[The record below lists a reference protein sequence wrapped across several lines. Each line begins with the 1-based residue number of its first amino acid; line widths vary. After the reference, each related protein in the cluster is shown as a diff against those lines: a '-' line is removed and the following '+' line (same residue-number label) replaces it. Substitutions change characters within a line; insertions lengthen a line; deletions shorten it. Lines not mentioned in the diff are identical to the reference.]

1 MKTLLLLF
9 ICSLFASIYAQQLI
23 VKGKVLDQNNNQ
35 VLSFANIRIAETT
48 LGTSSNVNG
57 EFELKLKKGKYILIA
72 SYIGYYS
79 DTLNVDVDKNLDG
92 VNFSLKQSEIVLS
105 EILVKPGLNPALEII
120 RKTID
125 KKNIRNNKLKNY
137 EVEAY
142 TKGLIRTTEDISS
155 SGGGINVS
163 LGGSDTTELIISGI
177 LENHSKNYFQ
187 QPDKFKSVILARK
200 QSANFPPSINTLT
213 GGRLIQNFYDNDVN
227 FFGRDLPGP
236 IADNA
241 IDYYYY
247 NIENVLA
254 QNNKTIYQI
263 HIEPDEGANPGFSGK
278 IFISDSTF
286 DLVKVDLILNRA
298 ANTGKFFDTVNIFQQ
313 FDDYNGI
320 VMPVDYR
327 LFVKANLLGLF
338 RFGFELNT
346 IMFNYSINKNISEDV
361 FDKAIVTVVPGADN
375 IDSLYWQNTQTIPNT
390 LEEGIAYNRIDSVE
404 SVPKPFLSDFSFL
417 DSRINLS
424 DNLSVSAPIAMYH
437 FSRVEGHA
445 LDFGIFVDDAFNRRF
460 NSSLKMSYGFSDDKF
475 KQDFSAGYL
484 LGDYRTWE
492 VKFRAFNKLKI
503 LFAESDNYGE
513 LFSTIVTL
521 FSKNEFRDYYYS
533 KGIEIG
539 IEGEVFPILNLRA
552 GFSNNTDNSAYV
564 NTNFSFVN
572 KEKTYRVNP
581 LVYETRISSF
591 NLGFDIDFRDY
602 IEDGYFRRRTSLGR
616 SYFLLSGDITYS
628 NPDFISSDIKF
639 TTYQL
644 SAKAFVRTF
653 KSASMNINVY
663 GRSTDGA
670 TPYQNLFT
678 LPGNI
683 DVIFNPNTFRTLRVN
698 EITGDRIFMFNFTH
712 DFRDEL
718 FRMMNIPGL
727 KNWEVLFSLIFNSAI
742 SDITS
747 ESEAILTYPV
757 KTLKHPFYEIG
768 FGLGQGLIP
777 FKLELMW
784 KLNYRDG
791 NNFRIGLNMPLL

>member
-1 MKTLLLLF
+1 
-9 ICSLFASIYAQQLI
+9 
-23 VKGKVLDQNNNQ
+23 
-35 VLSFANIRIAETT
+35 
-48 LGTSSNVNG
+48 
-57 EFELKLKKGKYILIA
+57 
-72 SYIGYYS
+72 
-79 DTLNVDVDKNLDG
+79 
-92 VNFSLKQSEIVLS
+92 
-105 EILVKPGLNPALEII
+105 
-120 RKTID
+120 
-125 KKNIRNNKLKNY
+125 
-137 EVEAY
+137 
-142 TKGLIRTTEDISS
+142 
-155 SGGGINVS
+155 
-163 LGGSDTTELIISGI
+163 
-177 LENHSKNYFQ
+177 
-187 QPDKFKSVILARK
+187 
-200 QSANFPPSINTLT
+200 
-213 GGRLIQNFYDNDVN
+213 
-227 FFGRDLPGP
+227 
-236 IADNA
+236 
-241 IDYYYY
+241 
-247 NIENVLA
+247 
-254 QNNKTIYQI
+254 
-263 HIEPDEGANPGFSGK
+263 
-278 IFISDSTF
+278 
-286 DLVKVDLILNRA
+286 
-298 ANTGKFFDTVNIFQQ
+298 
-313 FDDYNGI
+313 
-320 VMPVDYR
+320 
-327 LFVKANLLGLF
+327 
-338 RFGFELNT
+338 
-346 IMFNYSINKNISEDV
+346 
-361 FDKAIVTVVPGADN
+361 
-375 IDSLYWQNTQTIPNT
+375 
-390 LEEGIAYNRIDSVE
+390 VE
-404 SVPKPFLSDFSFL
+404 SAPKPFLSDYSFL

-437 FSRVEGHA
+437 FSRVEGNA

-513 LFSTIVTL
+513 LFSTLVTL

-533 KGIEIG
+533 KGIALG
-539 IEGEVFPILNLRA
+539 VEGEVFPILNLRA

-572 KEKTYRVNP
+572 KEKSYRANP
-581 LVYETRISSF
+581 LIYETRISSF

-683 DVIFNPNTFRTLRVN
+683 DVIFNPNTFRTLNVN
-698 EITGDRIFMFNFTH
+698 EITGDRIFMLNFNH
-712 DFRDEL
+712 DFRDEI

-727 KNWEVLFSLIFNSAI
+727 KNWEVLFSLIFNTAI
-742 SDITS
+742 ADITS
-747 ESEAILTYPV
+747 ESEAILTNPV
-757 KTLKHPFYEIG
+757 KTFKHPFYEIG
-768 FGLGQGLIP
+768 FGLGQGLLP

-784 KLNYRDG
+784 KLNYKDG